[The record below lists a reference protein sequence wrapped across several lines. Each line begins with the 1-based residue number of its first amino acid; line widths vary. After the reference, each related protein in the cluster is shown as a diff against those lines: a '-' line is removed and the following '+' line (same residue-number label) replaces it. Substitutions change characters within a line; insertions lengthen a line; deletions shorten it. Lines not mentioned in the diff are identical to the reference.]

1 MITFSD
7 EFEQGSSRKQP
18 LSDGLVAV
26 ILAYNDEATIQNVIK
41 KTIRR
46 CCR

>member
-7 EFEQGSSRKQP
+7 EFEQGSGRRQP

-26 ILAYNDEATIQNVIK
+26 ILAHNDEATIQSVIK
-41 KTIRR
+41 KTIRK
-46 CCR
+46 C